1 MATNNNPFQRYLDA
15 IARNNERTTELP
27 DYSRFN
33 IKNNLTSNVQTQE
46 GLYEGSVSNA
56 FNDAAVS
63 AAKGVVLVPQVLAGL
78 ADIAGYVGTAGQL
91 DEYGQVGKLLES
103 AGVDFKTTQDY
114 LSSLYSNAY
123 QRQQQELQ
131 ALGEFSTDKSLGDN
145 LAVLAD
151 KAGYVFDNPALAFNT
166 VVESVPLIAL
176 GGALGN
182 LARGGTAAVNAAR
195 AEAATLQGAAQQAAV
210 RKAIASGAIGEGAVS
225 AGILQED
232 ARQHS
237 DTGLTTPEQT
247 LLSTAAGLGVGA
259 VGYLGGRAA
268 IRAGVADV
276 DTALINSDP
285 LRAAYLKNNPVSH
298 LVGGAVREGLEEVPQ
313 ENLENF
319 AENINNTRGN
329 GNILYGAA
337 DSTVLGFAA
346 GALTG
351 GAVNLPTEAGNAFK
365 DIATGLNKAKETIKD
380 KVTLKSYEELS
391 NPDSDNYD
399 PVKAFNLQAKN
410 LLSDDEA
417 LRTQAEVSVDELTT
431 GLETNID
438 TVLQRKTQLDKEIND
453 IDPLDYSDEAKVKNL
468 ALYEES
474 KSIDK
479 LLPSLLTQ
487 YEQLAIAKDDLEKNK
502 EKINGTTYTEE
513 QAKQDIAVL
522 NQEPVQQSV
531 IWNYEGNNIPVI
543 IVSSAKVNEAGE
555 EVIDISY
562 DFDGIP
568 LEVTVPT
575 KELNL
580 PDTTAQEQAIANVT
594 KHFSKFSPE
603 ELEVISKSP
612 YLSEQQRNSLRQLS
626 AVKQSIAASGDIGKV
641 RDHILNGL
649 KGATPR
655 DSHRGMNTYTELV
668 NTGIRNNDERLVNIA
683 LTELGDFAQ
692 HHTDKAKVIN
702 EAFAQVKQGETIR
715 VARTKDGVWGMVKN
729 PTTAKQNGEYDIH
742 VNSNKTS
749 ANRPV
754 GLIDSI
760 NQEVSIITDHYNALR
775 GIAENFGGVSTPNA
789 IEPVVAQ
796 DSTDKN
802 VPSADVNTGN
812 IDTKEYT
819 NHSGGAYGADTLWD
833 TVGRSLGFNNH
844 NHYRDSNNTTLSA
857 KLKQAGVKAVEL
869 SKKQMETARN
879 EVQKLLNR
887 TYPDTVQG
895 NLQVRNYYQVANSDG
910 VYAIAALNGN
920 NAVKGGTNT
929 AVQLGIKLGKPVYV
943 WDINTEQWY
952 KFDTNSK
959 TFKATK
965 TPTLTKNFAG
975 VGTRDIENYNV
986 LKNGKWV
993 EREAYVGDEKA
1004 QKAQQAVKDVYE
1016 KTLAQNTSPVQT
1028 AETTPNNLE
1037 PIGLEASEIYSKL
1050 GTKTISGNVVQQS
1063 WGKLKTATKAV
1074 YDKAVIST
1082 RIPNTDEHFGNPF
1095 SSDTR
1100 VLANNPQLIKTN
1112 STRESVERYIDW
1124 VINSKEARAAWIRE
1138 QLQSGKLKGKSILYY
1153 TELNEASHAN
1163 ALDYL
1168 INKYDWGTVTKPVEA
1183 EESSST
1189 PSVKETQTEATEA
1202 AKQSKS
1208 ARRPRLEEAY
1218 AEVFAKP
1225 IEDWDANDFAIIG
1238 AQAYYRD
1245 GKKHTDKEHDADNSL
1260 VQKLVKKIIN
1270 DGIKRGDSTTD
1281 IMSKVMFSAFDA
1293 TFTIRQSGV
1302 DALEAYIE
1310 MRKEQVNSTTNPT
1323 VESNDITEVVAD
1335 SDVTIKIEGNIT
1347 EVFNSKSGLT
1357 HKVPTVLLNKMLS
1370 VKYYLEQVSSVESGI
1385 LKPKEKEY
1393 ISKLLSVF
1401 TQLRP
1406 NVVVS
1411 FLTDFSKIDKKIAEA
1426 LPTSVGKSVDGN
1438 KIYIDVT
1445 NKTPVDM
1452 LELLTHEYHHAVT
1465 IETLDKTPLNT
1476 SYHIELAKVHEAVIK
1491 YLEDNPTLSAKAR
1504 KRLSYALTAPAEL
1517 LTVGTTEPIA
1527 IASLRKID
1535 MGNGKT
1541 AYTVI
1546 MEQSIAIMKEQYSK
1560 TFTTEIEAQ
1569 LNDLLSRTDRNLT
1582 TDEAS
1587 STKDSS
1593 IPSSEAASTTSDNT
1607 RTSDESIELQPDS
1620 NTESAATEVVNT
1632 ESQLDTTTNQ
1642 TEEEIIGTVEFTED
1656 EQAEIDDLLKELD
1669 DLLSSNQPKDKFSIE
1684 AAPTGELPIKK
1695 EVSDAVAQARQAVRD
1710 LLVQLNFKF
1719 VDSPDVNLTDIERIA
1734 SKYLVNGTSNNDPAF
1749 LGEAAK
1755 ALSYAIY
1762 FDLDLKEGSTA
1773 SRAWLEQSLFTWLK
1787 TGEIPKVHKGIWA
1800 KVIKLF
1806 YRIMAV
1812 FSGKEFE
1819 NIDTRLE
1826 NTLNKIVNG
1835 GNFSLKPKEG
1845 YAPLVFQ
1852 EEMDNNPLA
1861 VQSLLTLIK
1870 SGIKF
1875 ALTGSIAYSDQ
1886 VPVYRDKNKPL
1897 HDMDFVLS
1905 PKDVQ
1910 AAYDYFT
1917 QSEPENWGGSFTLY
1931 DVQRKGNRILGFA
1944 IVPKGYVI
1952 KNGKSGWNTEEKAP
1966 ERSYDVYNKVTGIK
1980 EGSYYFLGGKKEVF
1994 TGVAGI
2000 TIDLLADKG
2009 KDTVTQTFKDTVGK
2023 KHSIE
2028 VSTYVGGFA
2037 AKLEMMRYKDIVDF
2051 VNVIPPV
2058 NRVLSK
2064 SKEVTLE
2071 ESNTQGEA
2079 PVKPT
2084 PLVSSFKKFKA
2095 KAVASS
2101 DTELSATLSDLE
2113 ARRENGDKSP
2123 VLQMEIKAYSD
2134 EVKNRLAAKQPKD
2147 RFSLESKTLSLK
2159 EYVDNAIKNS
2169 EWLSKEDVNRIQSAK
2184 TVNEVISILASLK
2197 DVQTTNKSQ
2206 QKTLAQIRQEILAE
2220 VKAGN
2225 LTEEQSE
2232 LLFFLVEKNP
2242 ALFDSLNGFN
2252 FVDTLGGSAAGKYS
2266 PVKKLVTIARDN
2278 KGTPTLL
2285 AHEMLHHMEAFLPAS
2300 IKQGI
2305 VKAWRRAL
2313 VKAIKSVQKGSNEEL
2328 VLRALVETQVTGDTT
2343 VLTEVLRSVGG
2354 LPNQSLYRLF
2364 NPSEFWAENAS
2375 ELLQDRMRENQSWV
2389 TATRNYIKEL
2399 YQKLKSIFGLD
2410 NNAAILQGLRLTLS
2424 GKTLRDTNVD
2434 IPVDFVAD
2442 SKIID
2447 LFSKVGKFNLS
2458 DIPKGFDS
2466 NQRFSLEASSN
2477 LPNIDKILTIGSKL
2491 GNILISKG
2499 VTEFERWSQDVL
2511 ALTSKYGISNNV
2523 MLPYLVPIYSRLI
2536 DEATATTKNELTP
2549 LATITQYSSESILNV
2564 VRKNSATRS
2573 IGFKPSTTEE
2583 TEVVNTAG
2591 LSVLQGLSKEVIAE
2605 ERTKPL
2611 STINLVKAYFSQK
2624 LNKDETKG
2632 TNPLVAVNNFMQSL
2646 PKTFN
2651 EVRAYVSNYLEPSYK
2666 ITDEQLKQLE
2676 QFRKFELGFSTIA
2689 SNLFSNRYIN
2699 NKYAPDAPTQ
2709 NVILYFRD
2717 AKGNLD
2723 TNMLTAMAASA
2734 FQYLIVNGTEV
2745 GNKEE
2750 DVRKLLRLD
2759 AKAPLPYE
2767 VSSALQYVGADVKTV
2782 VRELGKSIYKSL
2794 GLSVDKQG
2802 DVDLQQRV
2810 ELALG
2815 QLALD
2820 TLVESGYL
2828 KENLLDSTAITEISD
2843 AMIAAGYSTAN
2854 TLSKVNKLTFVSSN
2868 VVFNDKG
2875 SLVINDEGKVTFEAL
2890 KPVNVG
2896 KKEEV
2901 VLPTVEAIKE
2911 ANEGT
2916 VSFLQ
2921 DLFSTDNGYRMP
2933 ELLEPTKF
2941 VQDSIRGTDAK
2952 VSEYQKELLTE
2963 AHKHAS
2969 TMRKNTISV
2978 LNKLKGIGGNSKY
2991 LRQLINAWYDKE
3003 SLEKVHILRR
3013 DSVIVAAEDIWN
3025 ALENG
3030 LQWANIIAKPDGYA
3044 EFYSPQDVAQNSRM
3058 HTTATFFNEQANQ
3071 VHRAMAN
3078 KKEHNI
3084 TLNIKSDS
3092 TEDLNNILRFFQA
3105 VGEGLEGLPLGSSI
3119 NSQVPGYKFFTT
3131 DKVRGDH
3138 YVSSL
3143 LAYLFSEK
3151 TKPAIDAMI
3160 TLIENDTIDTKQQ
3173 EAISKFV
3180 DKGGMG
3186 IQSLQSLIAI
3196 AEYFKA
3202 IKDGKTN
3209 IEINTPFS
3217 SDGVNDG
3224 VASANILMGTA
3235 TPELL
3240 QQVGMFLRQ
3249 ETGVQTES
3257 MQDNY
3262 MKGIED
3268 YYVSFGNKIREA
3280 LANLAN
3286 EKIDKE
3292 WAKATLAL
3300 FTKLQLSKDDMKA
3313 IRKIAKTWSV
3323 PFNYSAG
3330 KAALQRALARDFL
3343 ENIYDQFESIGGEA
3357 LDNRKAYAEA
3367 KGKKDNDS
3375 MAALEIAYAGLKRD
3389 VQTLETNIQNALGYG
3404 FLAPSSTKVRQVRGS
3419 LYRSLSDIK
3428 LPVSRPENLLS
3439 FTFNTGSVEI
3449 IEVITTSN
3457 LDKNGEETSSTK
3469 NSFVHTGRDAERI
3482 IEKYLM
3488 SASTAMFGKAA
3499 WEATEEFAGKFIAS
3513 RDLFTEIQNSTFS
3526 LYNQLRNALIDAKIE
3541 SKKDK
3546 TFGGYF
3552 TLTIAEME
3560 EIDNKLLEFAPILKT
3575 VFSIKATSETDA
3587 LASGL
3592 RLYDSTYT
3600 TSLPSKRP
3608 DLRQVITRYTKRDGT
3623 PATTTTNLGREVLE
3637 KGGVKN
3643 GATAIQSID
3652 AFVSATVQAI
3662 FGILN
3667 AHDAAF
3673 FGLDKFVAGTL
3684 LQNETYLE
3692 AMTKYH
3698 FGLEHAES
3706 LLRSYKGLESVV
3718 QSLGLKKEYADTL
3731 SQLFEQVL
3739 LGEEVKD
3746 KTENVLLDET
3756 GTAILSGGIVGAL
3769 NDMLLLEEKETFNSN
3784 GRDIEEVLEVLVK
3797 TLIAKDISKLNQL
3810 KNLHSVHHFSGEGG
3824 QVLVTEEHIKEMD
3837 KQIKLLKAKE
3847 KELLAL
3853 ITKEADGIA
3862 IDNKSITEYLT
3873 ENKGKDIKYTV
3884 FKPYLELNSKPEHKA
3899 VLGLIEKLIPTGL
3912 TIRYQE
3918 QDIATEGYGNYDEK
3932 TNTITIT
3939 AIPDS
3944 KVSIALVIHELLHS
3958 ALAQRINTLEEAE
3971 RTGNTKGLEKAIAAL
3986 NSVKALRET
3995 IIGKDGLAYL
4005 ELKKVIEG
4013 KAKGK
4018 SFKDYKIELE
4028 TLRTSLNAKFDKENK
4043 DYANI
4048 VAQLKEVQANINEV
4062 NRFFGLVDKLKQE
4075 QKEAVIA
4082 QPTYTVATGAI
4093 DEAGNAVE
4101 RVVTRLSIINKF
4113 ENIHEFISY
4122 GLTDRRVQAVLAA
4135 IETPV
4140 NSEFKESTTKRLSNF
4155 VRDFVLKVANLLGL
4169 KGQNATLLVPF
4180 YIEVGKLIDEITQAS
4195 VPPTPSNR
4203 THQSTTDYNDSVN
4216 EMDSLTVMQGL
4227 PHSNSEFS
4235 QHLNN
4240 IITDSIGQLYKADDT
4255 ARQRI
4260 NEIQN
4265 LQASEARNAGFSLSA
4280 KEAIVQQALQLAVE
4294 TYMLTNAGNLNI
4306 SQLFKVF
4313 KEAKAKMNEESF
4325 HNGDWNT
4332 ATRLERSIAKK
4343 KYDFIFDTTKKG
4355 FEARFISMALASEE
4369 VHNLLGFNTISPKPS
4384 KEKTWFDTANS
4395 WLKYAISWLANK
4407 YVKLNPSNPVH
4418 KQISQLVD
4426 NLVKLDI
4433 RSRQETVAIWEHAW
4447 NLIGKA
4453 TTPLNVLAKA
4463 SKDKLAANNFLL
4475 NSKYLPLRAVGAI
4488 AALDAKAVSES
4499 IPKAITSMRNELR
4512 PNERLGEAMNAMLEA
4527 SAATGMR
4534 KVMDVLIRQG
4544 NQNAHERQNISDGTK
4559 KSILSWFKE
4568 PNKLTKRQHL
4578 ATTNV
4583 ILRAD
4588 LQALTGKFELEEVMD
4603 LIGDEVTLN
4612 NEIKVLEQSIAKEAN
4627 GNGMLVASKLLA
4639 KYMVTIIGGNGLVK
4653 NARAISV
4660 GLGTHYQQADVTNVD
4675 EALVENI
4682 DLLVSMYAL
4691 KYTYQG
4697 DKDIVTSL
4705 YKKEPEALLGILNLH
4720 YGLVEQAKTLFKDN
4734 PLNFNKGWLPDI
4746 ANPYKGIKYA
4756 ESKEEVETLQSLG
4769 WQLITPTGLK
4779 KDPLDITETKYMM
4792 IHNDMAYQRIVS
4804 GAVDLGNPS
4813 RKGNEVA
4820 SKWNGLLTP
4829 IVKGR
4834 NASSQQLSKIP
4845 YDKFDPF
4852 KQEGGLIAAYDTEG
4866 YVIGYSYEMEGST
4879 RNSLL
4884 DRNNNFADL
4893 LGAYAGANFY
4903 KPVKEYQSKK
4913 VADVLFQDYK
4923 DNFKKNPNAYLK
4935 LSKDSKDP
4943 RVAEMWRMLP
4953 HDFKQRAIELYG
4965 KGEPI
4970 VIRNEAF
4977 LLAFGFKKYTV
4988 AEVFNKL
4995 AKDRN
5000 AAEKAFVIFA
5010 NTLLGNPVANMFLK
5024 GTVADK
5030 AVKVE
5035 KAIQD
5040 IMRVVKDFIVIRSI
5054 NVLWNN
5060 VLSNL
5065 FTLMAHGINPITAI
5079 KNWSFAVANVRAYQT
5094 QNAELIQLRND
5105 LLAGKDVK
5113 QTEQRIGVLEAQL
5126 KRNPITKYVEAGLLS
5141 SIVEDVTIQDAD
5153 YTYTSQFKQKVDN
5166 ATGWIPNAVKTA
5178 GNWLILSPS
5187 TQGYQFLATTTQLSD
5202 FVAKYTLAEHLQKG
5216 GMKFDE
5222 AVLEASQTFIN
5233 YDVPTSRGMQ
5243 YANDIGLFMFTKFFL
5258 RIQAVLY
5265 KLLDKRM
5272 ASVIGQQIAVD
5283 HFTNFQG
5290 VLDPLAVFHIGNL
5303 PFEASVFNAPSAL
5316 FDVGAF

>member
-1 MATNNNPFQRYLDA
+1 MAENAGNRSGLMTVATEPLAMGVGSLMSRGAAAGGTGVMAKFANAMNNQGMSNELARRVAAGGKLA
-15 IARNNERTTELP
+15 IASQAGKIAATQMGREG
-27 DYSRFN
+27 
-33 IKNNLTSNVQTQE
+33 VQETAQE
-46 GLYEGSVSNA
+46 GLEGYYAKGEGSR
-56 FNDAAVS
+56 AAGR
-63 AAKGVVLVPQVLAGL
+63 KGELTSE
-78 ADIAGYVGTAGQL
+78 DW
-91 DEYGQVGKLLES
+91 
-103 AGVDFKTTQDY
+103 
-114 LSSLYSNAY
+114 SSSDGNGII
-123 QRQQQELQ
+123 QQ
-131 ALGEFSTDKSLGDN
+131 G
-145 LAVLAD
+145 
-151 KAGYVFDNPALAFNT
+151 
-166 VVESVPLIAL
+166 
-176 GGALGN
+176 
-182 LARGGTAAVNAAR
+182 
-195 AEAATLQGAAQQAAV
+195 LQG
-210 RKAIASGAIGEGAVS
+210 GAIG
-225 AGILQED
+225 
-232 ARQHS
+232 
-237 DTGLTTPEQT
+237 
-247 LLSTAAGLGVGA
+247 LLM
-259 VGYLGGRAA
+259 GG
-268 IRAGVADV
+268 
-276 DTALINSDP
+276 
-285 LRAAYLKNNPVSH
+285 
-298 LVGGAVREGLEEVPQ
+298 GGA
-313 ENLENF
+313 
-319 AENINNTRGN
+319 I
-329 GNILYGAA
+329 
-337 DSTVLGFAA
+337 ST
-346 GALTG
+346 
-351 GAVNLPTEAGNAFK
+351 
-365 DIATGLNKAKETIKD
+365 
-380 KVTLKSYEELS
+380 
-391 NPDSDNYD
+391 
-399 PVKAFNLQAKN
+399 
-410 LLSDDEA
+410 
-417 LRTQAEVSVDELTT
+417 LRHSS
-431 GLETNID
+431 
-438 TVLQRKTQLDKEIND
+438 K
-453 IDPLDYSDEAKVKNL
+453 L
-468 ALYEES
+468 A
-474 KSIDK
+474 
-479 LLPSLLTQ
+479 
-487 YEQLAIAKDDLEKNK
+487 LEKNGLP
-502 EKINGTTYTEE
+502 EKHD
-513 QAKQDIAVL
+513 AALIAH
-522 NQEPVQQSV
+522 
-531 IWNYEGNNIPVI
+531 
-543 IVSSAKVNEAGE
+543 
-555 EVIDISY
+555 
-562 DFDGIP
+562 
-568 LEVTVPT
+568 
-575 KELNL
+575 
-580 PDTTAQEQAIANVT
+580 EQAIANLEKATQILDLNPEDVKAQEVHAKAYDEALVAT
-594 KHFSKFSPE
+594 NNLEQLTGKFNALYTPE
-603 ELEVISKSP
+603 EQEVIKAKTMEGVAARAKVAEDAAKAQKELEAAQAKAAQEQQAQQNEIIKAQRDEAISRLVPILGDDVAVSDELASMGLSDEEANSLLIDAHKEAKAQKKAQKKAGQQNKSAPKTPFELAVDEAFDANGNRNKAASQDIADKHGIKNIKTLIDAISERIDSNATKTKESTNAELARKRQEARQQAEVLSEKQQLENTLADFARNNDHDSMVNFLRDYDPKEADTLIANAYKAVDKETKAAQDAVTANQKAEALKVKQAEDKKSAEQKRSAFTKDLADLHATNPNVTMAELNAIGKKHGIKSP
-612 YLSEQQRNSLRQLS
+612 SELIKAWARVKHEASTTPKTKETLALPSPKSVMVGDAEGNIAPLTESTLPQKQRNPDLTVPTGLNINRDDVENTQRDLGKGSYIGSAMIVRQDGQPFPTEQVAQQALANKATKKPRKNETPVTPETHKVIPVDGGYAIAPKSEQQITQDN
-626 AVKQSIAASGDIGKV
+626 IIGKYA
-641 RDHILNGL
+641 RDTSPNDIIKLVKTEAGYELGFEGFDEISQYFDGEDAL
-649 KGATPR
+649 KNAKSFLREYGFKKIKPKVESEWQATP
-655 DSHRGMNTYTELV
+655 
-668 NTGIRNNDERLVNIA
+668 
-683 LTELGDFAQ
+683 
-692 HHTDKAKVIN
+692 K
-702 EAFAQVKQGETIR
+702 
-715 VARTKDGVWGMVKN
+715 
-729 PTTAKQNGEYDIH
+729 
-742 VNSNKTS
+742 
-749 ANRPV
+749 
-754 GLIDSI
+754 
-760 NQEVSIITDHYNALR
+760 
-775 GIAENFGGVSTPNA
+775 
-789 IEPVVAQ
+789 EPVVEQ
-796 DSTDKN
+796 
-802 VPSADVNTGN
+802 P
-812 IDTKEYT
+812 IE
-819 NHSGGAYGADTLWD
+819 
-833 TVGRSLGFNNH
+833 
-844 NHYRDSNNTTLSA
+844 
-857 KLKQAGVKAVEL
+857 
-869 SKKQMETARN
+869 
-879 EVQKLLNR
+879 EV
-887 TYPDTVQG
+887 
-895 NLQVRNYYQVANSDG
+895 
-910 VYAIAALNGN
+910 
-920 NAVKGGTNT
+920 
-929 AVQLGIKLGKPVYV
+929 KPVV
-943 WDINTEQWY
+943 NQEMTE
-952 KFDTNSK
+952 SK
-959 TFKATK
+959 QE
-965 TPTLTKNFAG
+965 PT
-975 VGTRDIENYNV
+975 
-986 LKNGKWV
+986 
-993 EREAYVGDEKA
+993 
-1004 QKAQQAVKDVYE
+1004 Q
-1016 KTLAQNTSPVQT
+1016 
-1028 AETTPNNLE
+1028 
-1037 PIGLEASEIYSKL
+1037 
-1050 GTKTISGNVVQQS
+1050 
-1063 WGKLKTATKAV
+1063 
-1074 YDKAVIST
+1074 
-1082 RIPNTDEHFGNPF
+1082 
-1095 SSDTR
+1095 
-1100 VLANNPQLIKTN
+1100 
-1112 STRESVERYIDW
+1112 
-1124 VINSKEARAAWIRE
+1124 
-1138 QLQSGKLKGKSILYY
+1138 
-1153 TELNEASHAN
+1153 
-1163 ALDYL
+1163 
-1168 INKYDWGTVTKPVEA
+1168 
-1183 EESSST
+1183 
-1189 PSVKETQTEATEA
+1189 A

-1225 IEDWDANDFAIIG
+1225 IEDWDANDFATIG
-1238 AQAYYRD
+1238 AQAYYHD
-1245 GKKHTDKEHDADNSL
+1245 GKKHTDKEHDADNAL
-1260 VQKLVKKIIN
+1260 VQKLVKRIIN

-1335 SDVTIKIEGNIT
+1335 SDVTIKIVGNIT

-1560 TFTTEIEAQ
+1560 TFTKEIEDS
-1569 LNDLLSRTDRNLT
+1569 LNDLLSRTDRNFT

-1632 ESQLDTTTNQ
+1632 ESQLDTPTPNISENVKQ
-1642 TEEEIIGTVEFTED
+1642 FGYLGELLDDEDVEEVFKKEIEKILKLKADRASRKSPTFVSFNDLLTFNGGIEYFTRLAKNDPNISKLTKAANKLRDLMRIVQHQSTVEKYINKSISAQDLKDYLNKYPELKSIFEELR
-1656 EQAEIDDLLKELD
+1656 EQKHSSLVHAVAGDIKEAKDVLSAEMEKLITLVGLLYIRAAFEKGQQYLIDTNYADLSEVLFPYTVMLFSNK
-1669 DLLSSNQPKDKFSIE
+1669 LSGSLQKNKVVGGDTKTLRGLVTPTE
-1684 AAPTGELPIKK
+1684 AALIDKIDGIPVGE
-1695 EVSDAVAQARQAVRD
+1695 
-1710 LLVQLNFKF
+1710 
-1719 VDSPDVNLTDIERIA
+1719 
-1734 SKYLVNGTSNNDPAF
+1734 
-1749 LGEAAK
+1749 
-1755 ALSYAIY
+1755 
-1762 FDLDLKEGSTA
+1762 
-1773 SRAWLEQSLFTWLK
+1773 
-1787 TGEIPKVHKGIWA
+1787 
-1800 KVIKLF
+1800 
-1806 YRIMAV
+1806 
-1812 FSGKEFE
+1812 
-1819 NIDTRLE
+1819 
-1826 NTLNKIVNG
+1826 
-1835 GNFSLKPKEG
+1835 
-1845 YAPLVFQ
+1845 
-1852 EEMDNNPLA
+1852 
-1861 VQSLLTLIK
+1861 
-1870 SGIKF
+1870 
-1875 ALTGSIAYSDQ
+1875 
-1886 VPVYRDKNKPL
+1886 
-1897 HDMDFVLS
+1897 
-1905 PKDVQ
+1905 
-1910 AAYDYFT
+1910 
-1917 QSEPENWGGSFTLY
+1917 
-1931 DVQRKGNRILGFA
+1931 
-1944 IVPKGYVI
+1944 
-1952 KNGKSGWNTEEKAP
+1952 
-1966 ERSYDVYNKVTGIK
+1966 
-1980 EGSYYFLGGKKEVF
+1980 
-1994 TGVAGI
+1994 
-2000 TIDLLADKG
+2000 
-2009 KDTVTQTFKDTVGK
+2009 
-2023 KHSIE
+2023 
-2028 VSTYVGGFA
+2028 
-2037 AKLEMMRYKDIVDF
+2037 
-2051 VNVIPPV
+2051 
-2058 NRVLSK
+2058 
-2064 SKEVTLE
+2064 
-2071 ESNTQGEA
+2071 
-2079 PVKPT
+2079 
-2084 PLVSSFKKFKA
+2084 
-2095 KAVASS
+2095 
-2101 DTELSATLSDLE
+2101 
-2113 ARRENGDKSP
+2113 
-2123 VLQMEIKAYSD
+2123 
-2134 EVKNRLAAKQPKD
+2134 
-2147 RFSLESKTLSLK
+2147 
-2159 EYVDNAIKNS
+2159 
-2169 EWLSKEDVNRIQSAK
+2169 LSKEDFEMVKALVQNVVNGYFNQYEVLQYPRNKKKVYSDIVHNIIVEHLPKEGFALENF
-2184 TVNEVISILASLK
+2184 TPEEVIKGAVPQSFIWDFKKQSSTPT
-2197 DVQTTNKSQ
+2197 QNTTPPVEAA
-2206 QKTLAQIRQEILAE
+2206 TAE
-2220 VKAGN
+2220 V
-2225 LTEEQSE
+2225 E
-2232 LLFFLVEKNP
+2232 
-2242 ALFDSLNGFN
+2242 D
-2252 FVDTLGGSAAGKYS
+2252 GK
-2266 PVKKLVTIARDN
+2266 VT
-2278 KGTPTLL
+2278 
-2285 AHEMLHHMEAFLPAS
+2285 
-2300 IKQGI
+2300 
-2305 VKAWRRAL
+2305 
-2313 VKAIKSVQKGSNEEL
+2313 
-2328 VLRALVETQVTGDTT
+2328 
-2343 VLTEVLRSVGG
+2343 
-2354 LPNQSLYRLF
+2354 
-2364 NPSEFWAENAS
+2364 
-2375 ELLQDRMRENQSWV
+2375 
-2389 TATRNYIKEL
+2389 
-2399 YQKLKSIFGLD
+2399 
-2410 NNAAILQGLRLTLS
+2410 
-2424 GKTLRDTNVD
+2424 
-2434 IPVDFVAD
+2434 
-2442 SKIID
+2442 
-2447 LFSKVGKFNLS
+2447 
-2458 DIPKGFDS
+2458 
-2466 NQRFSLEASSN
+2466 
-2477 LPNIDKILTIGSKL
+2477 
-2491 GNILISKG
+2491 
-2499 VTEFERWSQDVL
+2499 
-2511 ALTSKYGISNNV
+2511 
-2523 MLPYLVPIYSRLI
+2523 
-2536 DEATATTKNELTP
+2536 
-2549 LATITQYSSESILNV
+2549 
-2564 VRKNSATRS
+2564 
-2573 IGFKPSTTEE
+2573 
-2583 TEVVNTAG
+2583 
-2591 LSVLQGLSKEVIAE
+2591 VLQGLSKEVIAE

-2651 EVRAYVSNYLEPSYK
+2651 EVRAYISNYLEPSYK

-2854 TLSKVNKLTFVSSN
+2854 TLGKVNKLTFVSSN

-3202 IKDGKTN
+3202 IKEGKTN

-3268 YYVSFGNKIREA
+3268 YYVSFGNKIRET

-3600 TSLPSKRP
+3600 TSLLSKRP

-3746 KTENVLLDET
+3746 KTENVLLDVT

-4953 HDFKQRAIELYG
+4953 HDFKQRATELYG

-4988 AEVFNKL
+4988 ANIFNKL

-5010 NTLLGNPVANMFLK
+5010 NTLLGNPVANMFS

-5054 NVLWNN
+5054 DVLWDN

-5216 GMKFDE
+5216 GVKFDE

-5283 HFTNFQG
+5283 QFTNFQG
-5290 VLDPLAVFHIGNL
+5290 VLDPLAVFHIGNS
-5303 PFEASVFNAPSAL
+5303 PFEASVFNAHSAL
-5316 FDVGAF
+5316 FDVGVF

>member
-1 MATNNNPFQRYLDA
+1 MATNNNPFEKYLEASQRQRSNYNDLSQGIEKLRSEYETQTPDVVFKNKTINNYA
-15 IARNNERTTELP
+15 QDLGIAAL
-27 DYSRFN
+27 
-33 IKNNLTSNVQTQE
+33 
-46 GLYEGSVSNA
+46 
-56 FNDAAVS
+56 
-63 AAKGVVLVPQVLAGL
+63 KGAVLVPQVAVGL
-78 ADIAGYVGTAGQL
+78 ADIAGYGAEKAAQG
-91 DEYGQVGKLLES
+91 YGELAALTGLVDRPQEVNYTGHLGKALAEL
-103 AGVDFKTTQDY
+103 GLDFKTTQEVLDRN
-114 LSSLYSNAY
+114 YSDPTL
-123 QRQQQELQ
+123 RQKQELQ
-131 ALGEFSTDKSLGDN
+131 ALGEMNLDNGLFSQNN
-145 LAVLAD
+145 LDVLAA
-151 KAGYVFDNPALAFNT
+151 KAGYVLDNPSLAVNEIIT
-166 VVESVPLIAL
+166 SLPLI
-176 GGALGN
+176 GAGAVIGN
-182 LARGGTAAVNAAR
+182 AVKGAAAVNLAAR
-195 AEAATLQGAAQQAAV
+195 SGGAGTPE
-210 RKAIASGAIGEGAVS
+210 AIAAANQIINSNVRNRIGYGALGEGAVS
-225 AGILQED
+225 AGLLQETS
-232 ARQHS
+232 RQHS

-259 VGYLGGRAA
+259 LGYLGGRAA

-285 LRAAYLKNNPVSH
+285 LRAAYLKNNPVSR

-337 DSTVLGFAA
+337 DSTVLGAAA

-391 NPDSDNYD
+391 NPDNQNYD

-417 LRTQAEVSVDELTT
+417 LRTQAKVSVDELTT

-626 AVKQSIAASGDIGKV
+626 AVKQRIASSSDIGKV

-715 VARTKDGVWGMVKN
+715 VARTKDGVWGMIKN

-775 GIAENFGGVSTPNA
+775 GIAESFGGVSTPNA

-1095 SSDTR
+1095 SSDSK
-1100 VLANNPQLIKTN
+1100 VLASNPTLIKTN
-1112 STRESVERYIDW
+1112 STKESVEKYIDW
-1124 VINSKEARAAWIRE
+1124 VLNSKDARAKWVRE
-1138 QLQSGKLKGKSILYY
+1138 QLKSGNLKGKQILYY
-1153 TELNEASHAN
+1153 TELNEPSHAT

-1168 INKYDWGTVTKPVEA
+1168 INKYDWNTESTSTPNQEVDTPTAKIGETTTKVKGKFTATKTVISDNTVLSVHTNNDTGEVTKSEYVTTYPDIYSDEFGDKYTIVIYRDSA
-1183 EESSST
+1183 N
-1189 PSVKETQTEATEA
+1189 PSVITDVKSFDPKDKKNSTGSYGKQGNQTDEKFITTFTEAGDVTLEYTNKFEKSLPVVNTTTQQDTKATQVKPNDLLAILSKYDEVLPYAKGEKSQNVFITTRGLISEAGKKVEKLIMSLGTEIANYFGLQYEDVRVNNNLGSLDAIRQYKLNGKAIGDA
-1202 AKQSKS
+1202 AFVAYKYLNTPQLFEELGKSTQATDMFNRTTQAEQRVENKQDIPVVNKDSLANPVTELLK
-1208 ARRPRLEEAY
+1208 ANLEPTEFLVKAKELGIVG
-1218 AEVFAKP
+1218 AALEVAKGIYNRTKAKVSITKAVKENKAILQQ
-1225 IEDWDANDFAIIG
+1225 IEDTKQDLRLYNFG
-1238 AQAYYRD
+1238 LR
-1245 GKKHTDKEHDADNSL
+1245 
-1260 VQKLVKKIIN
+1260 
-1270 DGIKRGDSTTD
+1270 GIKINITTD
-1281 IMSKVMFSAFDA
+1281 EGVFEDAYVSELSRTKNGEIDYKFQVESDYTGFKPNPVLKAELEQQLVDLPKQLKPLGKPNKYFKDYFD
-1293 TFTIRQSGV
+1293 
-1302 DALEAYIE
+1302 IE
-1310 MRKEQVNSTTNPT
+1310 TKAEPEVNSTTNPT

-1335 SDVTIKIEGNIT
+1335 SDVTIKIVGNIT

-1370 VKYYLEQVSSVESGI
+1370 VKHYLEQVSSVESGI

-1406 NVVVS
+1406 NVLVT

-1476 SYHIELAKVHEAVIK
+1476 SYHIELAKVHESIIK

-1560 TFTTEIEAQ
+1560 TFTKEIEDS
-1569 LNDLLSRTDRNLT
+1569 LNDLLSRTDRNFT

-1620 NTESAATEVVNT
+1620 NTESAA
-1632 ESQLDTTTNQ
+1632 
-1642 TEEEIIGTVEFTED
+1642 
-1656 EQAEIDDLLKELD
+1656 
-1669 DLLSSNQPKDKFSIE
+1669 
-1684 AAPTGELPIKK
+1684 
-1695 EVSDAVAQARQAVRD
+1695 
-1710 LLVQLNFKF
+1710 
-1719 VDSPDVNLTDIERIA
+1719 
-1734 SKYLVNGTSNNDPAF
+1734 
-1749 LGEAAK
+1749 
-1755 ALSYAIY
+1755 
-1762 FDLDLKEGSTA
+1762 
-1773 SRAWLEQSLFTWLK
+1773 
-1787 TGEIPKVHKGIWA
+1787 
-1800 KVIKLF
+1800 
-1806 YRIMAV
+1806 
-1812 FSGKEFE
+1812 
-1819 NIDTRLE
+1819 
-1826 NTLNKIVNG
+1826 
-1835 GNFSLKPKEG
+1835 
-1845 YAPLVFQ
+1845 
-1852 EEMDNNPLA
+1852 
-1861 VQSLLTLIK
+1861 
-1870 SGIKF
+1870 
-1875 ALTGSIAYSDQ
+1875 
-1886 VPVYRDKNKPL
+1886 
-1897 HDMDFVLS
+1897 
-1905 PKDVQ
+1905 
-1910 AAYDYFT
+1910 
-1917 QSEPENWGGSFTLY
+1917 
-1931 DVQRKGNRILGFA
+1931 
-1944 IVPKGYVI
+1944 
-1952 KNGKSGWNTEEKAP
+1952 
-1966 ERSYDVYNKVTGIK
+1966 
-1980 EGSYYFLGGKKEVF
+1980 
-1994 TGVAGI
+1994 
-2000 TIDLLADKG
+2000 
-2009 KDTVTQTFKDTVGK
+2009 
-2023 KHSIE
+2023 
-2028 VSTYVGGFA
+2028 
-2037 AKLEMMRYKDIVDF
+2037 
-2051 VNVIPPV
+2051 
-2058 NRVLSK
+2058 
-2064 SKEVTLE
+2064 
-2071 ESNTQGEA
+2071 
-2079 PVKPT
+2079 
-2084 PLVSSFKKFKA
+2084 
-2095 KAVASS
+2095 
-2101 DTELSATLSDLE
+2101 
-2113 ARRENGDKSP
+2113 
-2123 VLQMEIKAYSD
+2123 
-2134 EVKNRLAAKQPKD
+2134 
-2147 RFSLESKTLSLK
+2147 
-2159 EYVDNAIKNS
+2159 
-2169 EWLSKEDVNRIQSAK
+2169 
-2184 TVNEVISILASLK
+2184 
-2197 DVQTTNKSQ
+2197 
-2206 QKTLAQIRQEILAE
+2206 
-2220 VKAGN
+2220 
-2225 LTEEQSE
+2225 
-2232 LLFFLVEKNP
+2232 
-2242 ALFDSLNGFN
+2242 
-2252 FVDTLGGSAAGKYS
+2252 
-2266 PVKKLVTIARDN
+2266 
-2278 KGTPTLL
+2278 
-2285 AHEMLHHMEAFLPAS
+2285 
-2300 IKQGI
+2300 
-2305 VKAWRRAL
+2305 
-2313 VKAIKSVQKGSNEEL
+2313 
-2328 VLRALVETQVTGDTT
+2328 
-2343 VLTEVLRSVGG
+2343 
-2354 LPNQSLYRLF
+2354 
-2364 NPSEFWAENAS
+2364 
-2375 ELLQDRMRENQSWV
+2375 
-2389 TATRNYIKEL
+2389 
-2399 YQKLKSIFGLD
+2399 
-2410 NNAAILQGLRLTLS
+2410 
-2424 GKTLRDTNVD
+2424 
-2434 IPVDFVAD
+2434 
-2442 SKIID
+2442 
-2447 LFSKVGKFNLS
+2447 
-2458 DIPKGFDS
+2458 
-2466 NQRFSLEASSN
+2466 
-2477 LPNIDKILTIGSKL
+2477 
-2491 GNILISKG
+2491 
-2499 VTEFERWSQDVL
+2499 
-2511 ALTSKYGISNNV
+2511 
-2523 MLPYLVPIYSRLI
+2523 
-2536 DEATATTKNELTP
+2536 
-2549 LATITQYSSESILNV
+2549 
-2564 VRKNSATRS
+2564 
-2573 IGFKPSTTEE
+2573 

-2734 FQYLIVNGTEV
+2734 FQYLIVNGTKV

-3105 VGEGLEGLPLGSSI
+3105 VGEGLEDLPLGSSI

-3202 IKDGKTN
+3202 IKEGKTN

-3600 TSLPSKRP
+3600 TSLLSKRP

-3746 KTENVLLDET
+3746 KTENVLLDVT

-4447 NLIGKA
+4447 NLIGKV

-4488 AALDAKAVSES
+4488 AALDAKAISES

-5283 HFTNFQG
+5283 QFTNFQG
-5290 VLDPLAVFHIGNL
+5290 VLDPLAVFHIGNS
-5303 PFEASVFNAPSAL
+5303 PFEASVFNAHSAL
-5316 FDVGAF
+5316 FDVGVF